1 MKFLANCNT
10 IVSGMSGCGKTQF
23 ILKVIRTK
31 AIQPFPKNI
40 YYMYKVRQD
49 FMKDFKNISFIE
61 GLDLDKINTS
71 QPSMVIIDDL
81 MLENSKELSEMF
93 ILGSHHK
100 KISLFYLT
108 QNIFQNSDLYR
119 LMSANAHYMVIFSN
133 RRNFRQV
140 NTLAHQIFVGKDV
153 NRILEAYKRESLQA
167 HGFIVLCF
175 SPKLPPELTVVTD
188 WWSQCPSVYL

>member
-1 MKFLANCNT
+1 MKFLANCDT

-23 ILKVIRTK
+23 ILKVIRTR
-31 AIQPFPKNI
+31 AIQPFPTNI

-61 GLDLDKINTS
+61 GLDLDKIDTS

-93 ILGSHHK
+93 ILGTHHK

-119 LMSANAHYMVIFSN
+119 HMSANAHYMVIFSN

-153 NRILEAYKRESLQA
+153 NRILKPIKGNLY
-167 HGFIVLCF
+167 
-175 SPKLPPELTVVTD
+175 ELMALLFCVFHQNYPQ
-188 WWSQCPSVYL
+188 S

>member
-23 ILKVIRTK
+23 ILKVIRTR
-31 AIQPFPKNI
+31 AIQPFPTNI

-49 FMKDFKNISFIE
+49 FMKDFKNILFIE
-61 GLDLDKINTS
+61 GLDLDKIDTL

-100 KISLFYLT
+100 MISLFYLT

-119 LMSANAHYMVIFSN
+119 LMSANAHYMVVFSN
-133 RRNFRQV
+133 RR
-140 NTLAHQIFVGKDV
+140 NTLAHQIFVEKDV
-153 NRILEAYKRESLQA
+153 NRILEAYKRESLRA

>member
-1 MKFLANCNT
+1 MKFPANCNT
-10 IVSGMSGCGKTQF
+10 IVSGTSGCGKTQF
-23 ILKVIRTK
+23 ILKVIWTK

-49 FMKDFKNISFIE
+49 FMKDFKNISFME

-100 KISLFYLT
+100 KISVFYLT
-108 QNIFQNSDLYR
+108 QNIF
-119 LMSANAHYMVIFSN
+119 
-133 RRNFRQV
+133 
-140 NTLAHQIFVGKDV
+140 
-153 NRILEAYKRESLQA
+153 
-167 HGFIVLCF
+167 
-175 SPKLPPELTVVTD
+175 
-188 WWSQCPSVYL
+188 